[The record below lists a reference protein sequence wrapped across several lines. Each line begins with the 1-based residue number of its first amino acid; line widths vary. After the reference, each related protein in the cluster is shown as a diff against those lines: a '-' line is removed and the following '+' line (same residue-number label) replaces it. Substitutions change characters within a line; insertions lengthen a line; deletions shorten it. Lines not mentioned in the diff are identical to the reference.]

1 MVKYQVRI
9 GSAVG
14 PYFGEHIVKTTQE
27 LKKRVAKSIELLHP
41 LNSSDE
47 GAELYRQRF
56 RGEPIYFKEPND
68 KDYQLLN

>member
-1 MVKYQVRI
+1 MEILQVRI

-14 PYFGEHIVKTTQE
+14 VYWGQYEVKTTDK
-27 LKKRVAKSIELLHP
+27 LKEIVKDSIEVLHP

-56 RGEPIYFKEPND
+56 RGQPIFIKKPSEKEFK
-68 KDYQLLN
+68 LLE